1 MQVRFLPGLR
11 VPLGAF
17 SDRTR
22 LLEAAAPRQAS
33 LDGVTAVV
41 PVLDDA
47 EHLARLLSQLASWPG
62 LEVVV
67 VDGGSRD
74 DPFAVCR
81 RFGARCL
88 ASAPGRG
95 GQLRRGVDA
104 AGGEWLWLLHA
115 DAEVTADLADA
126 LAQAMRSASWGRFDV
141 RLTGASPLLR
151 TIAFLMNWRS
161 GVTGICTGDH
171 GIFVS
176 RALLDTVG
184 GVPDQPLLEDIELS
198 KRLRRRARPFRV
210 RARLGSSGRRWER
223 AGVLRTVVFM
233 WWLRLRYFL
242 GARPVDLYRRYYGSA
257 AGEAP
262 GLPRVAVFAR
272 TPERGRV
279 KTRLVSSLG
288 EDGAFDAYV
297 ELAETTLAAVANGD
311 FDAELWFAGA
321 RNAALVAWA
330 ERFGMRL
337 VEQPETD
344 LGERM
349 LAALRAGA
357 RVVVGSDIPRM
368 GSAYI
373 EDALRRLEGVDVV
386 LGPVE
391 DGGYCLVAM
400 NAPHASLF
408 QGMEWGGADVL
419 ERTLERAAD
428 AGLRVA
434 LLDRLWDVDD
444 VEDYRRWRE
453 GGGDGP

>member
-11 VPLGAF
+11 VPLGALF
-17 SDRTR
+17 GSDTT
-22 LLEAAAPRQAS
+22 LEAAVPRQAS
-33 LDGVTAVV
+33 LDSVTAVV

-47 EHLARLLSQLASWPG
+47 EHLARLLEQLASWPG

-81 RFGARCL
+81 RFGVRCL
-88 ASAPGRG
+88 ASAPSRG
-95 GQLRRGVDA
+95 GQLRRGVEA

-115 DAEVTADLADA
+115 DAEVTEDLADA
-126 LAQAMRSASWGRFDV
+126 LAEAMRTASWGRFDV
-141 RLTGASPLLR
+141 RLSGASLLLG

-161 GVTGICTGDH
+161 AVTGICTGDH

-184 GVPDQPLLEDIELS
+184 GVPDQPLLEDVELS

-242 GARPVDLYRRYYGSA
+242 GARPVDHYRRYYRA
-257 AGEAP
+257 REAP
-262 GLPRVAVFAR
+262 ERSRVAVFAR
-272 TPERGRV
+272 APERGRV
-279 KTRLVSSLG
+279 KTRLVPALG
-288 EDGAFDAYV
+288 LDGAYDAHV
-297 ELAETTLAAVANGD
+297 ELAETTLAAVAKGD
-311 FDAELWFAGA
+311 FDAELWYAGV
-321 RNAALVAWA
+321 RNAGLVAWG
-330 ERFGMRL
+330 ERFGLRL
-337 VEQPETD
+337 VEQPDAD

-357 RVVVGSDIPRM
+357 RVVVGTDIPRM
-368 GSAYI
+368 SAEYI
-373 EDALRRLEGVDVV
+373 EDALRRLDHADVV

-391 DGGYCLVAM
+391 DGGYCLIAM
-400 NAPHASLF
+400 DAPHASLF
-408 QGMEWGGADVL
+408 RGIEWGGADVL
-419 ERTLERAAD
+419 ERTLAWAVD
-428 AGLRVA
+428 AGLRVE
-434 LLDRLWDVDD
+434 LLDTLWDVDD
-444 VEDYRRWRE
+444 AEDHARWRE
-453 GGGDGP
+453 WRGA

>member
-1 MQVRFLPGLR
+1 M
-11 VPLGAF
+11 
-17 SDRTR
+17 
-22 LLEAAAPRQAS
+22 PRQAS

-47 EHLARLLSQLASWPG
+47 EHLARLLAQLASWPG

-81 RFGARCL
+81 RFGVRCL

-95 GQLRRGVDA
+95 GQLRRGVEA
-104 AGGEWLWLLHA
+104 AGGDWLWLLHA
-115 DAEVTADLADA
+115 DAEVTADLASA
-126 LAQAMRSASWGRFDV
+126 LTAAMRTASWGRFDV
-141 RLTGASPLLR
+141 RLSGASPLLR

-161 GVTGICTGDH
+161 AVTGISTGDH

-184 GVPDQPLLEDIELS
+184 GVPDQPLLEDVELS
-198 KRLRRRARPFRV
+198 KRLRRHARPFRV
-210 RARLGSSGRRWER
+210 RTRLGSSGRRWET
-223 AGVLRTVVFM
+223 AGVWRTVVFM

-242 GARPVDLYRRYYGSA
+242 GARPADLYRRYYGDG

-262 GLPRVAVFAR
+262 ERPRVAVFAR
-272 TPERGRV
+272 APERGRV
-279 KTRLVSSLG
+279 KTRLVPALG

-297 ELAETTLAAVANGD
+297 ELAETTLVEVAKGD

-321 RNAALVAWA
+321 RNEGLVAWA
-330 ERFGMRL
+330 ERFGLRL
-337 VEQPETD
+337 VEQPDAD

-357 RVVVGSDIPRM
+357 RAVVGTDIPRM
-368 GSAYI
+368 SAAYI
-373 EDALRRLEGVDVV
+373 EDALRRLEGADVV

-391 DGGYCLVAM
+391 DGGYCLIAM

-408 QGMEWGGADVL
+408 RGIEWGAADVL
-419 ERTLERAAD
+419 ARTLARAAE
-428 AGLRVA
+428 AGLRVE
-434 LLDRLWDVDD
+434 LLVTLWDVDD
-444 VEDYRRWRE
+444 VDDHARWRE
-453 GGGDGP
+453 WRGA